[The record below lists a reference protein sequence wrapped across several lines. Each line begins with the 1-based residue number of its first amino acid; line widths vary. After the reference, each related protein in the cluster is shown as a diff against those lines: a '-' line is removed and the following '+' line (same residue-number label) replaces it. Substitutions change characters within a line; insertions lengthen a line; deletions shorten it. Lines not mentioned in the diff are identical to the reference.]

1 MAAAAPGAD
10 PFDLTGRVALVTGGS
25 RGIGRCI
32 SAGLAQRGADVV
44 IASRDQEACAVAA
57 SDIAAA
63 TGRKAV
69 GIGCHVGQWVDCD
82 HLVNAACAAFGRVD
96 ILVNNAGM
104 SPLYESLP
112 EVTEALFDKVLA
124 VNLRGPFRLSS
135 LLGKKMS
142 EQGGGVIINVSS
154 IAAVQPD
161 IAALPYALAK
171 AALNALTVG
180 LAHALGPAV
189 RVNGIMPGPILTDVS
204 AWWDGPAFTRHAQTE
219 IPLRRGGQPGELVG
233 AAVYL
238 ASSAASYTTGAI
250 IKVDGGAAWA
260 PA

>member
-1 MAAAAPGAD
+1 
-10 PFDLTGRVALVTGGS
+10 
-25 RGIGRCI
+25 
-32 SAGLAQRGADVV
+32 
-44 IASRDQEACAVAA
+44 
-57 SDIAAA
+57 
-63 TGRKAV
+63 
-69 GIGCHVGQWVDCD
+69 
-82 HLVNAACAAFGRVD
+82 
-96 ILVNNAGM
+96 
-104 SPLYESLP
+104 
-112 EVTEALFDKVLA
+112 
-124 VNLRGPFRLSS
+124 
-135 LLGKKMS
+135 
-142 EQGGGVIINVSS
+142 VSS

-180 LAHALGPAV
+180 LAHALGPTV

-238 ASSAASYTTGAI
+238 ASPAASYTTGAI
-250 IKVDGGAAWA
+250 IKVDGGEAWA